1 VTTRAHDDL
10 EALGRPRWRG
20 QAGRLEVWYATFT
33 DAVTGTGGW
42 VHLEVV
48 APTDGSAAHA
58 HGWTALFPA
67 GGSAPVLARFGPAP
81 VGSPDARDGDGAWC
95 RVGSASATRQG
106 ADGGWAE
113 VGPGPSPGTVKVVG
127 AAGALEWELLLT
139 DSGPPL
145 FTFPRAVW
153 ERQLLPAAQI
163 VPLPQARA
171 SGTVRTSGQTLAVD
185 GPGGL
190 ARIYGHGNAQRWGWL
205 HAHLDD
211 GGVLEVVT
219 ATARRAVLRRVPP
232 LALVQLR
239 LPGERDWPANPVL
252 AAPRFRT
259 TLRADGFSVRGTA
272 GGRRLQIEVDLDP
285 TASVA
290 LRYVDPDGATATCTN
305 SERATA
311 TVLLRDP
318 GGRER
323 RWRLDRTAHAEV
335 GTRPAVAGS
344 R

>member
-1 VTTRAHDDL
+1 MTTLPDAEL
-10 EALGRPRWRG
+10 ERLGRPRWRG

-33 DAVTGTGGW
+33 DDATGTGGW
-42 VHLEVV
+42 VHLELV
-48 APTDGSAAHA
+48 APTDGADAYL
-58 HGWTALFPA
+58 HGWTALFPVD
-67 GGSAPVLARFGPAP
+67 GGPPVLARFGPSPAATDVP
-81 VGSPDARDGDGAWC
+81 DGSSPWC
-95 RVGSASATRQG
+95 RAGAPSAVAEG

-113 VGPGPSPGTVKVVG
+113 VGAGPAPGTVRVAG

-163 VPLPQARA
+163 VPLPRARA
-171 SGTVRTSGQTLAVD
+171 TGAVRNDGRALSVD

-205 HAHLDD
+205 HAPLDD

-259 TLRADGFSVRGTA
+259 RLRADGFSIRGTA

-285 TASVA
+285 AASVA

-318 GGRER
+318 DGQER
-323 RWRLDRTAHAEV
+323 RWALDRVAHAEV
-335 GTRPAVAGS
+335 GTRPALPGS